1 MDFQSAMETFA
12 EAWVAANTKGGPL
25 GDVGCSQN
33 QAIALTR
40 GCKTPPSPPPQQPP
54 PPPPPAL
61 RLSAE
66 PPPGARSPPPP
77 SSTPQQD
84 PLLLANPKD
93 EYDVTKGG
101 SGIRMLRRRRRL
113 KEESEGKDK
122 KEVNKGF
129 FTSPPPLPPLPFL
142 LPFLFFILCAR
153 RRDVLVGVVCA
164 VELAGA
170 GPGRL
175 EWRRRRRRRRRGAQP
190 QQRMFRSAWYRCS
203 YSTCSMHRCIS
214 EWFTKGLY
222 CEYLTI
228 NFCFMSENAVAALG
242 GDGKL
247 GWKRRPVVET
257 DSYVIIPANTA
268 FHDLVAVALARLG
281 YPTDSASAAKG
292 SVVIKNWKPLNFDK
306 ITDGAQATVEDILGE
321 LTTVATLRIELYRAR
336 PSVLN
341 DIKDKLLRLLLLQS
355 HGLLLSA
362 GCPLD
367 EDI

>member
-101 SGIRMLRRRRRL
+101 SGLASGR
-113 KEESEGKDK
+113 S
-122 KEVNKGF
+122 
-129 FTSPPPLPPLPFL
+129 LPVH
-142 LPFLFFILCAR
+142 C
-153 RRDVLVGVVCA
+153 VV
-164 VELAGA
+164 E
-170 GPGRL
+170 
-175 EWRRRRRRRRRGAQP
+175 
-190 QQRMFRSAWYRCS
+190 
-203 YSTCSMHRCIS
+203 
-214 EWFTKGLY
+214 
-222 CEYLTI
+222 
-228 NFCFMSENAVAALG
+228 AVAALG